1 MKLKAPRWLG
11 AVPVLAAMIVVG
23 AGGGASASTSTATPA
38 AKNCTPAKNVEAI
51 IDDSGSMDFSDPNKF
66 RTKLVDSFAG
76 FTANAGKV
84 FGGIEFGTT
93 PSPLFGPG
101 TLPGVIPAMQASFA
115 QVNADSGGTDYQE
128 AFAGATSHNGSA
140 DARIFLTDGF
150 PDAYPT
156 SHLSPKIKTYV
167 IGIGLDF
174 ASDPAAQSTLAQ
186 IAAETGGPAP
196 FLVTDSAALQ
206 PVAGAITAA
215 LNCKAAPIT
224 ITKVFNKAGQTFN
237 ISFKPSGNSADVLI
251 TWPTDGTVIIP
262 SLGGG
267 GGHASSAKTKIKVK
281 RGTTS
286 SSAKL
291 KGLKKGK
298 KVKFKVK
305 AKVLPA
311 PTTATIQIVR

>member
-1 MKLKAPRWLG
+1 MGLKAPRWLG
-11 AVPVLAAMIVVG
+11 TVPVLAAMIVVG

-51 IDDSGSMDFSDPNKF
+51 IDDSGSMSISDPFKF

-76 FTANAGKV
+76 FTANSGKI
-84 FGGIEFGTT
+84 FGGVEFGTT
-93 PSPLFGPG
+93 ANVLFGPA
-101 TLPGVIPAMQASFA
+101 TLPGVIPAMQASFV
-115 QVNADSGGTDYQE
+115 QVDADNGSTDYQE
-128 AFAGATSHNGSA
+128 AFAAATSHNGTA

-150 PDAYPT
+150 PDAYPS

-167 IGIGLDF
+167 IGLGTDF
-174 ASDPAAQSTLAQ
+174 ASNPAAQSTLSQLAT
-186 IAAETGGPAP
+186 ETGGPAP
-196 FLVTDSAALQ
+196 FLVTDSSALQ

-215 LNCKAAPIT
+215 VNCKAPPIT
-224 ITKVFNKAGQTFN
+224 ITKVFNRQGQAFQV
-237 ISFKPSGNSADVLI
+237 SFKATGKSADVLI
-251 TWPTDGTVIIP
+251 TWPIDGTVIIP
-262 SLGGG
+262 GLSGGN
-267 GGHASSAKTKIKVK
+267 GHASSAKTKIKVK

-311 PTTATIQIVR
+311 PTTATIQIIR